1 MASHCSPVS
10 NPAVPWL
17 HRTARRLVLL
27 PLIGLIATTA
37 SPVAAIAQPAAI
49 DRPSPGDP
57 YARHIADAGQRFR
70 LPPAWIRAVMRAES
84 DRDVAA
90 VSRKGARGLM
100 QIMPATWLDLRARH
114 RLGPDPFDPR
124 DNILAGAAYL
134 RELYDRYG
142 SPGFLAAYNAGPARY
157 EDYLAGRPLPAET
170 RAYVAMLAPIIG
182 TDKRLRPFAFAAV
195 DPRAWKRAPLFIAQL
210 GGQSAAM
217 SLPVDRRSN
226 DRAVALEAR
235 SIAAIMPRPESLF
248 AARAGGRRA
257 P

>member
-1 MASHCSPVS
+1 MASYGSPVS

-17 HRTARRLVLL
+17 HRTARRVVLL
-27 PLIGLIATTA
+27 SLAGLIVVTA
-37 SPVAAIAQPAAI
+37 PPGAAMAQRASI
-49 DRPSPGDP
+49 DRLSPRDP
-57 YARHIADAGQRFR
+57 YARHIADAARRFR
-70 LPPAWIRAVMRAES
+70 LPSAWIRAVMRAES
-84 DRDVAA
+84 DSEIAA

-157 EDYLAGRPLPAET
+157 EAYLAGRPLPAET
-170 RAYVAMLAPIIG
+170 RAYVGMLAPIIG
-182 TDKRLRPFAFAAV
+182 IDKRRRPFAIAAV
-195 DPRAWKRAPLFIAQL
+195 DPWAWKRAPLFAAQL
-210 GGQSAAM
+210 GDQSVAL
-217 SLPVDRRSN
+217 SLSVDRRSN

-235 SIAAIMPRPESLF
+235 SIAAIVPRSESLF
-248 AARAGGRRA
+248 ATRADGRRV

>member
-1 MASHCSPVS
+1 MSQRAAPG
-10 NPAVPWL
+10 L
-17 HRTARRLVLL
+17 RRVAQRQVLL
-27 PLIGLIATTA
+27 LLIGLTVTTA
-37 SPVAAIAQPAAI
+37 ISLTTNAQSGAVE
-49 DRPSPGDP
+49 RPSPGDL
-57 YARHIADAGQRFR
+57 YAKHVGEAALRFA
-70 LPPAWIRAVMRAES
+70 LPASWIRAVMRAES
-84 DRDVAA
+84 DGDIAA

-100 QIMPATWLDLRARH
+100 QIMPATWLDLRARY
-114 RLGPDPFDPR
+114 RLGLNPFDPR

-157 EDYLAGRPLPAET
+157 EAYLAGRPLPAET

-182 TDKRLRPFAFAAV
+182 VDNRLRPFAFAAV

-210 GGQSAAM
+210 GGQSATM
-217 SLPVDRRSN
+217 GPPVDRRSN
-226 DRAVALEAR
+226 DSAAALEAH
-235 SIAAIMPRPESLF
+235 SIAATATRSESLF